1 MRAGVPYEL
10 NGTLSGGTLEVTGSV
25 TPAQWGTPETLSF
38 TFSPDVPT
46 VIGGTSS
53 GDTPYEVETLPAPL
67 SLWDGHVVVDTTLC
81 GDDSSTLLLLSVADY
96 DGLTSALNAET
107 PGMAS
112 GLATDYQEGVLASW
126 RIPTEDEARQLRAAY
141 LAHPDSFEDLLAQ
154 SGGDPVAITDG
165 KGNNIRYLCAEAR
178 HTYSFKPGSAYN
190 AIKEAGASVRD
201 YHLRLVTTVR
211 VKQKQR

>member
-1 MRAGVPYEL
+1 M
-10 NGTLSGGTLEVTGSV
+10 
-25 TPAQWGTPETLSF
+25 
-38 TFSPDVPT
+38 
-46 VIGGTSS
+46 
-53 GDTPYEVETLPAPL
+53 ETLPAPL

-81 GDDSSTLLLLSVADY
+81 GDDSSTLLLLSIADY

-112 GLATDYQEGVLASW
+112 GLATNYQEGALASW

-141 LAHPDSFEDLLAQ
+141 LAHPDFFEDLLAQ

>member
-1 MRAGVPYEL
+1 MTRLLLQGHNLVKRHVGGKVGVGLDETSLVVLHAGDH
-10 NGTLSGGTLEVTGSV
+10 GGFLLDGLVAIDE
-25 TPAQWGTPETLSF
+25 AQTALGCQ
-38 TFSPDVPT
+38 
-46 VIGGTSS
+46 G
-53 GDTPYEVETLPAPL
+53 
-67 SLWDGHVVVDTTLC
+67 DGHVVVDTTLC

-96 DGLTSALNAET
+96 DGLTSALNVET

-112 GLATDYQEGVLASW
+112 GLAADYQEGPLASW
-126 RIPTEDEARQLRAAY
+126 RIPTDDEARQLRAAY

-190 AIKEAGASVRD
+190 SASSPPCESN
-201 YHLRLVTTVR
+201 
-211 VKQKQR
+211 KNSGSIPME